1 MSGGRRRCRA
11 LAPIL
16 LVLLTMLA
24 ITVGGFP
31 ANAAG
36 ASHLAPAQQRHGA
49 YVVAEEQV
57 GPTWST

>member
-1 MSGGRRRCRA
+1 MSGGRRCRA

-16 LVLLTMLA
+16 LALLTLLA

-31 ANAAG
+31 ASAAG
-36 ASHLAPAQQRHGA
+36 AQVPARHGHGA

-57 GPTWST
+57 APTWST